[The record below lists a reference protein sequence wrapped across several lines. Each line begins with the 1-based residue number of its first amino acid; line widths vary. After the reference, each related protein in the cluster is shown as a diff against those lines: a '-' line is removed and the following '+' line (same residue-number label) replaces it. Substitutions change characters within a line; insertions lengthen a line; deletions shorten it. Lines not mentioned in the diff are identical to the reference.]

1 VRLRIEEVITNVT
14 PQEIKS
20 TILTIAPFDQASTAI
35 PKAIGTA
42 KGDLV
47 GFSAS
52 ATPVRV
58 PAPSTDGQVLMADSA
73 ETAGMK
79 WAGGV
84 GGSKLLTFMFGDGI
98 SAIVP
103 DTMASLTWLLSVLT
117 LEEWEV
123 IEVKNN
129 TGYIEFLLCVDSYAN
144 APAGPADDIVGV
156 HLGGTRPKLNSAVK
170 AQSTAVD
177 FDDKTVAHAE
187 HLVVIASG
195 YLGALTFSGAG
206 LDDMEHGRN
215 SRFTLGA
222 NVNYKVEIDGVG
234 SPNTFRWSDDGGS
247 TWDASTVS
255 ITGADQALNNG
266 VTIRFAATTG
276 HTSTNS
282 WSWTARAITAK
293 QVHVTLMGSV

>member
-58 PAPSTDGQVLMADSA
+58 PAPTADGQVLTADSA
-73 ETAGMK
+73 ETPGVK
-79 WAGGV
+79 WSGGI
-84 GGSKLLTFMFGDGI
+84 GGSKLLTFEFGDGNG
-98 SAIVP
+98 AIPP
-103 DTMASLTWLLSVLT
+103 DTYASLTWLLSALA

-123 IEVKNN
+123 IEVKGNA
-129 TGYIEFLLCVDSYAN
+129 GYIEFLICVDTYAN
-144 APAGPADDIVGV
+144 APATFADDIVGI
-156 HLGGTRPKLNSAVK
+156 HLGKVRPNLNNAMK
-170 AQSTAVD
+170 GQSTSID
-177 FDDKTVAHAE
+177 WSDESIAHAE
-187 HLVVIASG
+187 HIVVIASG
-195 YLGALTFSGAG
+195 YLGAITFSGAG
-206 LDDMEHGRN
+206 LDDMEHGLR
-215 SRFTLGA
+215 SRFTLA
-222 NVNYKVEIDGVG
+222 SDINYKVEIDGTG
-234 SPNTFRWSDDGGS
+234 SPNTFKWSDDGGS
-247 TWDASTVS
+247 TWDATLVS

-266 VTIRFAATTG
+266 VYIRFGATTG

-282 WSWTARAITAK
+282 WSWTARTITAK
-293 QVHVTLMGSV
+293 QVHLTIMGST